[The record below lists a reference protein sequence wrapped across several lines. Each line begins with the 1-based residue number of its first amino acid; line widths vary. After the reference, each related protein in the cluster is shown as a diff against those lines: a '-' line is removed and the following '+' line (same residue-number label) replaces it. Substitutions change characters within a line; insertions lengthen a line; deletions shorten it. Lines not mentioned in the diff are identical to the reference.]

1 MIRFSKLDT
10 IMVCSEEIWLSELIF
25 VIFLG
30 LEQYFNHFWTASA
43 MLRIKDRNL
52 ICTDFI
58 SIFFALFF
66 KKIK

>member
-30 LEQYFNHFWTASA
+30 LEQFLGISSFYEIHIIVHLQKFTIFHQVE
-43 MLRIKDRNL
+43 LL
-52 ICTDFI
+52 I
-58 SIFFALFF
+58 
-66 KKIK
+66 